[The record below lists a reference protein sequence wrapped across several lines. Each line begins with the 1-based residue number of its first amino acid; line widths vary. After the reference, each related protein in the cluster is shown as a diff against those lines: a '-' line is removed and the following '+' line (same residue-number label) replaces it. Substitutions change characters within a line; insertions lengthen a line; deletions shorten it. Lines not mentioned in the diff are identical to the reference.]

1 MMDLVLMMDI
11 TSIILDYLANI
22 YLPSR

>member
-1 MMDLVLMMDI
+1 MDLVLMMDI